1 MAGEWGALAK
11 AVFSWVMHRLPGWL
25 LRWWY
30 PVRKFQEHLTVAAH
44 GVGPHIFINAG
55 RSPAIIGL
63 NVTLMN
69 SSPFSVKVESVHLE
83 ISLESRAL
91 TNHDHSGK
99 ESVPKRGVLRI
110 GISDIHLT
118 DGQARIVRE
127 HSSECAVLRIS
138 GHISCETVVGDLSKL
153 LELETRAFINRG
165 NENR

>member
-44 GVGPHIFINAG
+44 GVGPHIYINAG

-69 SSPFSVKVESVHLE
+69 SFPFSVKVESVHLE

-99 ESVPKRGVLRI
+99 ESVPGGGVLKMR
-110 GISDIHLT
+110 ISDIFLT
-118 DGQARIVRE
+118 DGQATIVRE

-153 LELETRAFINRG
+153 LELETRAFIYRWD
-165 NENR
+165 ENR

>member
-1 MAGEWGALAK
+1 MLSEWGALAK
-11 AVFSWVMHRLPGWL
+11 AALSPVLRWLPGRV

-44 GVGPHIFINAG
+44 GVGPHIYINAG

-153 LELETRAFINRG
+153 LELETRAFIFRG
-165 NENR
+165 GENR

>member
-1 MAGEWGALAK
+1 MLGEWGVLAK
-11 AVFSWVMHRLPGWL
+11 AALSTVLRWL
-25 LRWWY
+25 AGRVLRWWY
-30 PVRKFQEHLTVAAH
+30 PVRKFREHLTVAAH

-99 ESVPKRGVLRI
+99 ESVPGGGVLKI
-110 GISDIHLT
+110 SISDIHLT

-153 LELETRAFINRG
+153 LELETRAFIYRG
-165 NENR
+165 DENR